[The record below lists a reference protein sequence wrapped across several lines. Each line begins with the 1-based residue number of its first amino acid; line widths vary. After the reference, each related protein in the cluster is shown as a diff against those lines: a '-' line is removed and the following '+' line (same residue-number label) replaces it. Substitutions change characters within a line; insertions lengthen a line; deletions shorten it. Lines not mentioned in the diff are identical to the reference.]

1 MPVIIA
7 HSEDCAQVRLGPY
20 QPVPVVEG
28 STVVKSEWTECDC
41 TTACSWALI
50 TARSPAATKRTR
62 SILTVASK
70 SD

>member
-20 QPVPVVEG
+20 QPAPVVEG

-41 TTACSWALI
+41 GGMFLDLDNSGN
-50 TARSPAATKRTR
+50 RPR
-62 SILTVASK
+62 LTPRPTGLEV
-70 SD
+70 D